1 MPFDP
6 VQEPDAAQLVALD
19 VLHVNCDADPDCTL
33 AGDAVRVS
41 TGALDVTVT
50 VAVRLIEPLAPEH
63 ASV

>member
-1 MPFDP
+1 
-6 VQEPDAAQLVALD
+6 LD
-19 VLHVNCDADPDCTL
+19 VLHVNCDADPDWTL

-50 VAVRLIEPLAPEH
+50 VAVRLIEPLAPKH